1 MDENDRAI
9 EEIELFID
17 SSIKKFKSVFKG
29 SVKDLASDLV
39 DTTPRYF
46 AHEPSSGNTAANWN
60 ISEGSPDDSYQEN
73 IADFDGGRTKSKVRR
88 FVQSI
93 KVTDNTVVWLVNNSP
108 SIPALEY
115 GLYPTPVQK
124 GSWNSQTRTHEIRSA
139 GGFSLQAPLGIGVIA
154 KLRWDEIVQNNMA
167 KRDVIE

>member
-9 EEIELFID
+9 ADIELFID

-29 SVKDLASDLV
+29 SVKDLGVDLV
-39 DTTPRYF
+39 DATPRYF

-60 ISEGSPDDSYQEN
+60 ISEGSPDDSYNES
-73 IADFDGGRTKSKVRR
+73 IADFDGGRTKSEIRR
-88 FVQSI
+88 FVQST
-93 KVTDNTVVWLVNNSP
+93 KVTDNTVFYLTNASP
-108 SIPALEY
+108 SIQAIEY

-124 GSWNSQTRTHEIRSA
+124 GSWNSQTKSHEIRSA
-139 GGFSLQAPLGIGVIA
+139 GGYSLQAPLGIGIIA
-154 KLRWDEIVQNNMA
+154 ELRWDEIVKNNMA